1 MIEHA
6 AQMHRV
12 STIRRRFGICMMV
25 ALALV
30 IALIIGA
37 TFSAAAERREADKLH
52 DHTFEVL
59 LASGELQTAINLTL
73 RGERGYLLTGNHEF
87 LEPYVE
93 GREMALAQIG
103 VLKRLTKDNP
113 VQRRNLAVIE
123 QRIGT
128 YLKQI
133 GYLVDLESAHR
144 HDDAVN
150 LVRSGVGRRHINNAI
165 AAVDRFEA
173 EEFRLLAD
181 RRAMQDQSDARYQS
195 LMYVLAGAGTLLLFL
210 LAGAVGTAAY
220 AHRRTLELARELQIQ
235 ATTDALT
242 GLPNRRHVIESL
254 EKEIHRADRHER
266 PLALALLDLDR
277 FKQINDTHGHPSGD
291 AVLRSIADVLRRVC
305 RNGDI
310 VGRFGGEEFAVLMPE
325 TSPEQAERVCERI
338 RTAIAQRTVAYPNG
352 AFGRVTVSTGVA
364 VWTNEASPKF
374 VARAD
379 IALYQAKQDGRNVVR
394 LAA

>member
-1 MIEHA
+1 VLEYA
-6 AQMHRV
+6 AEMHRT
-12 STIRRRFGICMMV
+12 SAIRRRFGMCMMI

-30 IALIIGA
+30 IALIIGS
-37 TFSAAAERREADKLH
+37 TFVAAAERRAADKLH

-59 LASGELQTAINLTL
+59 LASGELETAINLAL
-73 RGERGYLLTGNHEF
+73 RGERGYLLTGNREF

-93 GREMALAQIG
+93 GREEAHKQIAI
-103 VLKRLTKDNP
+103 LKRLTKDNP

-123 QRIGT
+123 QRIDL
-128 YLKQI
+128 YLKQL
-133 GYLVDLESAHR
+133 GRLVDLESAQR
-144 HDDAVN
+144 HDDALN
-150 LVRSGVGRRHINNAI
+150 LVKSGIGRRHINNAI
-165 AAVDRFEA
+165 VAIDRFET
-173 EEFRLLAD
+173 EEFRLLAE
-181 RRAMQDQSDARYQS
+181 RRARQDRSEARNQT
-195 LMYVLAGAGTLLLFL
+195 LMYVLAGAGTLLLVL

-220 AHRRTLELARELQIQ
+220 AHRRTIDLARELQIQ

-242 GLPNRRHVIESL
+242 GLPNRRHVIEAL
-254 EKEIHRADRHER
+254 EKEIHRADRSER

-325 TSPEQAERVCERI
+325 TSPEQAELVCERI
-338 RTAIAQRTVAYPNG
+338 RTAIAR
-352 AFGRVTVSTGVA
+352 RTVSTGVA
-364 VWTNEASPKF
+364 VWTNEPSPKF